1 MKEEDEWGRR
11 VYGTRV
17 PRQQPR
23 QLPRHPQEEESCVS
37 RRRYS
42 RRSEAY
48 KMFWLDRSHLES
60 VFGDPIVVSD
70 YLEYSGHIRTV
81 RFWR

>member
-1 MKEEDEWGRR
+1 M
-11 VYGTRV
+11 
-17 PRQQPR
+17 
-23 QLPRHPQEEESCVS
+23 

-70 YLEYSGHIRTV
+70 YLEYSRHIRTV
-81 RFWR
+81 RFWRRSFCKKKAD